1 MTLDDLIAVLR
12 EEVSCLDQAERA
24 IDHLIEA
31 IRKREK
37 ATEAVEINVA
47 DEAQRFLALEA
58 VARLRG
64 TGGGFLM

>member
-12 EEVSCLDQAERA
+12 EEVRCLDQAERA